1 MKNLSALKKGA
12 AFIASMALIC
22 AGFAVFTHKDAGMDA
37 AYADDVIYLTDDPD
51 APDVYMT
58 TEITPEAL
66 VKIYDR
72 LGFEPEGNVAVKMS
86 TGEPPNSNYLR
97 PELIGDLVQKV
108 DGTIVEC
115 NTAYGGSRASTA
127 AHEQVIKDHGL
138 DVISK
143 DGFVDILDSDGTSLT
158 DDRAYIE
165 IPVPAPKSGTSRIT
179 QDYVGAHLENY
190 DSLISLAHFKGHQ
203 MAGFGGAIKNM
214 SIGIAAPTG
223 KCWIHSGGTSRTSPW
238 SQGAPFQEAMADA
251 TSAVSNFFDG
261 KVVYINVMNRLSIDC
276 DCNGRPSEPDIH
288 DIGILASYDPV
299 ALDQACLDLIQQA
312 DNNTRFLNRVNSQ
325 GGYHSLE
332 HGAEIGLGS
341 REYNLVDIDN
351 EETPTETPTAEPTAT
366 PTAEPTAAPTEEP
379 TPTAEPTPVPTP
391 RPQANM
397 SYANGALTISNL
409 EGGAKLIHASYTN
422 GALSGL
428 EITDAANDTINIP
441 TRNGDRFMLWSAIG
455 EMIPISS
462 VVTVETG
469 TVTEPETTPMPTPE
483 EGKAIVVYFSA
494 TNTTEGVAQ
503 KISDYT
509 GADMFEL
516 QPKVPYTSD
525 DLNWNNQ
532 SSRVV
537 TEHNDTNRHVELE
550 TIDVP
555 DWDSYDTVYIGA
567 PIWWGEFSWVIDDF
581 VENTDFTGKT
591 VVPFCTS
598 MSSSLGQSAEN
609 LKAKSSSGNW
619 LNGMRFGTSA
629 TEAQVQNWIDSLELN

>member
-12 AFIASMALIC
+12 AFIMTMALIC
-22 AGFAVFTHKDAGMDA
+22 AGFAVFTHKDAETDT
-37 AYADDVIYLTDDPD
+37 AYANDVTYLTDDPD

-72 LGFEPEGNVAVKMS
+72 LGFEPTGEVAVKMS

-97 PELIGDLVQKV
+97 PDLIGDLVRKV
-108 DGTIVEC
+108 NGTIVEC
-115 NTAYGGSRASTA
+115 NTAYGGSRAETE

-138 DVISK
+138 DKISK
-143 DGFVDILDSDGTSLT
+143 NGVADIMDRDG
-158 DDRAYIE
+158 YME
-165 IPVPAPKSGTSRIT
+165 ISVPTPQSGTSRIHE
-179 QDYVGAHLENY
+179 DYVGSHLANY
-190 DSLISLAHFKGHQ
+190 NSLISLAHFKGHQ

-238 SQGAPFQEAMADA
+238 SQGTPFQEAMADA

-276 DCNGRPSEPDIH
+276 DCNGNPREPDIH

-312 DNNTRFLNRVNSQ
+312 ENNTSFLNRVNSQ

-341 REYNLVDIDN
+341 RSYNLIDID
-351 EETPTETPTAEPTAT
+351 
-366 PTAEPTAAPTEEP
+366 TEEIP
-379 TPTAEPTPVPTP
+379 PATMT
-391 RPQANM
+391 
-397 SYANGALTISNL
+397 YANGELTISEL
-409 EGGAKLIHASYTN
+409 EGDAKLIHASYTN
-422 GALSGL
+422 GALSKV
-428 EITDAANDTINIP
+428 EITNAANGTQQIG
-441 TRNGDRFMLWSAIG
+441 TRNGDKFMLWSAVG
-455 EMIPISS
+455 EMLPLCEP
-462 VVTVETG
+462 VTVETG
-469 TVTEPETTPMPTPE
+469 TIDTV
-483 EGKAIVVYFSA
+483 VVYFSA

-503 KISDYT
+503 KIADYT

-516 QPKVPYTSD
+516 QPVDPYTSN
-525 DLNWNNQ
+525 DLNWSNQ

-537 TEHNDTNRHVELE
+537 TEHNDANRHVELE
-550 TIDVP
+550 TINVP
-555 DWDSYDTVYIGA
+555 NWDSYDTVYIGA
-567 PIWWGEFSWVIDDF
+567 PIWWQEFSWVIDDF

-598 MSSSLGQSAEN
+598 SSTLLGDSAKH
-609 LKAKSSSGNW
+609 LAAKTTTGTWLDGRRFDSS
-619 LNGMRFGTSA
+619 A
-629 TEAQVQNWIDSLELN
+629 DEADIGEWIDGLNLN

>member
-1 MKNLSALKKGA
+1 MKDLSALKKGA

-22 AGFAVFTHKDAGMDA
+22 AGFAVFTHKDAGIDA
-37 AYADDVIYLTDDPD
+37 AYADDVIYLTDNPD

-97 PELIGDLVQKV
+97 PELIGDLVKKV

-138 DVISK
+138 DTISK
-143 DGFVDILDSDGTSLT
+143 DGFVDIMDSDGTSLT

-179 QDYVGAHLENY
+179 QDYVGAHLANY
-190 DSLISLAHFKGHQ
+190 DSLISLAHFKGHA

-223 KCWIHSGGTSRTSPW
+223 KCWIHSGGTSRTNPW
-238 SQGAPFQEAMADA
+238 SSGPTFQEAMADA
-251 TSAVSNFFDG
+251 TSAVSDFFDG

-341 REYNLVDIDN
+341 REYNIVDIDN
-351 EETPTETPTAEPTAT
+351 EETPTEIPTAPPTAEPT
-366 PTAEPTAAPTEEP
+366 PTA

-391 RPQANM
+391 RQQATM
-397 SYANGALTISNL
+397 TYADGALTISDL
-409 EGGAKLIHASYTN
+409 VGDAKLIHASYTN
-422 GALSGL
+422 GALSGV
-428 EITDAANDTINIP
+428 EITDAANGTTNIP
-441 TRNGDRFMLWSAIG
+441 TRSGDKFMLWSAIG

-462 VVTVETG
+462 AITVETG
-469 TVTEPETTPMPTPE
+469 TVTEPETTPTPTPE
-483 EGKAIVVYFSA
+483 PEKSKTIVVYFSA

-516 QPKVPYTSD
+516 RPANPYTD
-525 DLNWNNQ
+525 ADLNWNDRN
-532 SSRVV
+532 SRVNA
-537 TEHNDTNRHVELE
+537 EHNDPDRHVELE

-567 PIWWGEFSWVIDDF
+567 PIWWQEFSWVIDDF
-581 VENTDFTGKT
+581 VKNVDFTGKT

-598 MSSSLGQSAEN
+598 MSSSLGQSAQH
-609 LKAKSSSGNW
+609 LAAKSSSGNW
-619 LNGMRFGTSA
+619 LDGMRFGTSA
-629 TEAQVQNWIDSLELN
+629 TETQVRNWIDSLNLD